1 MQYRKVSNNERVE
14 KFKNERYQYESVLER
29 FGSVKIL
36 IARLTVYA

>member
-14 KFKNERYQYESVLER
+14 KFKNEKVYESALER
-29 FGSVKIL
+29 FESVKIL